1 MIESVEWKM
10 NVVEINVVVVATV
23 VEITNA
29 LFEQLSFHS
38 NQEKKNVEFYNYLKI
53 CIYVF

>member
-1 MIESVEWKM
+1 M